1 MIASPVAK
9 VTNRDMLIICTSRAK
24 NTTCCN
30 RLSRPP
36 DLPGEAE
43 GEHVAVRPDARI
55 LEEVPC
61 APEVAS
67 PLKDLIARP
76 TGMLLFICVGVSYLY
91 FKSTGI
97 VTNTS
102 S

>member
-1 MIASPVAK
+1 MIASPVVK

-43 GEHVAVRPDARI
+43 GEHVAVRPDSRI
-55 LEEVPC
+55 LEEVPG
-61 APEVAS
+61 ASEVAS
-67 PLKDLIARP
+67 PLKDLVARP
-76 TGMLLFICVGVSYLY
+76 TGMLLFICVLVFHICIS
-91 FKSTGI
+91 KAQE
-97 VTNTS
+97 
-102 S
+102 

>member
-1 MIASPVAK
+1 MIASPVVKA
-9 VTNRDMLIICTSRAK
+9 TNRDMLTICTSQAK

-43 GEHVAVRPDARI
+43 GEHVAVRPDSRI
-55 LEEVPC
+55 LEEVPG

-67 PLKDLIARP
+67 PLKDLVVGP
-76 TGMLLFICVGVSYLY
+76 TGMLLFICVLAFPIS
-91 FKSTGI
+91 I
-97 VTNTS
+97 
-102 S
+102 